1 MSGALDGVRI
11 LDLDC
16 DLSGSYACMLLGDMG
31 AEVVKIEPVGGN
43 ERREDPAFRLWNRGR
58 RSVAA
63 DLDKAEGK
71 AVLRRLVADCDVV
84 VETLR
89 ASEAQ
94 QRAVDYDS
102 LVPSNPHLVYCAMP
116 PFGESGPL
124 ADLPA
129 DDGVVNAYSGVY
141 GDQGGVGQPPIYL
154 HLPIASYGA
163 AFLAAFGISA
173 ALYTRQMS
181 GQGQKLEVPWY
192 NGSVAMQSGNIVDGP
207 AVRSWLRE
215 ARGQQGANPAYQLY
229 ECQDEWMILGAGNAT
244 FWNKLCIALEVEYLV
259 EDPRFEDAPWN
270 IPVEHRE
277 PLRSLLSEK
286 FRQRPREY
294 WLQRLSDYD
303 VPCAPVESREWF
315 TTHPQ
320 VVHNGIL
327 VEVDDPVL
335 GRSTQMGLP
344 LTLHETPGRVAP
356 PVPGLGQHTREMLSE
371 LGYDADEISNM
382 SAQGVIK
389 ELEHL

>member
-31 AEVVKIEPVGGN
+31 AEVVKLEPVGGN
-43 ERREDPAFRLWNRGR
+43 ERRADPAFRLWNRGR

-63 DLDKAEGK
+63 DLHKAEGK
-71 AVLRRLVADCDVV
+71 AVLRRLVEDCDVV

-89 ASEAQ
+89 ASEA
-94 QRAVDYDS
+94 RRLTIDYDS
-102 LVPSNPHLVYCAMP
+102 LVPFNPRLVYCAMP
-116 PFGESGPL
+116 PFGEAGPL

-129 DDGVVNAYSGVY
+129 DEGVVNAYSGVY
-141 GDQGGVGQPPIYL
+141 GDQGGVGQPPMFV
-154 HLPIASYGA
+154 HLPIASYGS
-163 AFLAAFGISA
+163 AFLASFGISA
-173 ALYTRQMS
+173 ALYTRQMT
-181 GQGQKLEVPWY
+181 GRGQKLEVPWY
-192 NGSVAMQSGNIVDGP
+192 NGSVAMQSGTIVAGP
-207 AVRSWLRE
+207 AVRSWVRE
-215 ARGQQGANPAYQLY
+215 ASGQQGANPAYQLY
-229 ECQDEWMILGAGNAT
+229 QCQDGWMILGAGNAT

-277 PLRSLLSEK
+277 GLRSLLSEK

-294 WLQRLSDYD
+294 WLQKLSAYD
-303 VPCAPVESREWF
+303 VPCAPAESREWF
-315 TTHPQ
+315 TRHPQ

-335 GRSTQMGLP
+335 GPSTQMGLP
-344 LTLHETPGRVAP
+344 LTFRETPGRVAP
-356 PVPGLGQHTREMLSE
+356 PAPGLGQHTREVLSE
-371 LGYDADEISNM
+371 LGYDDDEISNM